1 MARGTIRDMKR
12 AVAAG
17 GGTAGAPAR
26 LLAQTSALALLARS
40 IRFGHER
47 LALIRLVM
55 AVHAGADVPS
65 DQWAYCETVA
75 RRSRQP
81 ELMASLLEARELQ
94 QARRPLPCEV
104 H

>member
-1 MARGTIRDMKR
+1 MARDAIRDMKR

-17 GGTAGAPAR
+17 GVAASGPQQ
-26 LLAQTSALALLARS
+26 LLAQASALALLDRS

-55 AVHAGADVPS
+55 AVHAGAEVPS
-65 DQWAYCETVA
+65 DRWTYCETVA

-81 ELMASLLEARELQ
+81 ELMASLHEARALQ
-94 QARRPLPCEV
+94 QTRSPVSYEV

>member
-1 MARGTIRDMKR
+1 MARGTIREMKR
-12 AVAAG
+12 AVAI
-17 GGTAGAPAR
+17 GTSASAAPIR
-26 LLAQTSALALLARS
+26 LLAQSSALALLDRS

-55 AVHAGADVPS
+55 AVHAGAEVPAE
-65 DQWAYCETVA
+65 QWAYCEDVA

-81 ELMASLLEARELQ
+81 ELMASYQEALSL
-94 QARRPLPCEV
+94 RRPHVEV